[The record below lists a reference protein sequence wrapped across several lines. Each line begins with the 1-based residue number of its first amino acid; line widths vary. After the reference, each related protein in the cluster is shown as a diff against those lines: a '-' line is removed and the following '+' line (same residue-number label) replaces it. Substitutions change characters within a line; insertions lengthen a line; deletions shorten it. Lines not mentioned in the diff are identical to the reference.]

1 MTIELPYAAAD
12 FADILLY
19 AEVQMYLDPQQE
31 FSGDGHGN
39 YFTAD
44 LAPRI
49 WRGNIKLADDLTH
62 ADAAQVQAMIE
73 ALDGAMGTFY
83 LSDPRLPYPIDDPKG
98 AVIRP
103 WSQTPEI
110 TAVRNNKE
118 IKAGKLPPSY
128 LLQKGDRVAFNY
140 GSNPV
145 HRAYH
150 RIVSGDRS
158 DANGDTTWIEL
169 RPPLRDAD
177 IIGNKLT
184 IEKPAALWCIP
195 PDQFKA
201 GTGRRTLTPGGSFQI
216 QQVI

>member
-1 MTIELPYAAAD
+1 MTIELPYAPAD

-19 AEVQMYLDPQQE
+19 SEVNFWLDDQQD
-31 FSGDGHGN
+31 FSGDGNGN
-39 YFTAD
+39 YYATD
-44 LAPRI
+44 LIPRL
-49 WRGNIKLADDLTH
+49 WRGNIKIADDLTH
-62 ADAAQVQAMIE
+62 ADAAQVQALIE

-83 LSDPRLPYPIDDPKG
+83 LYDPRLLYPIDDPKG

-103 WSQTPEI
+103 WSQTPTI

-118 IKAGKLPPSY
+118 IKAGDLPPSY
-128 LLQKGDRVAFNY
+128 LLQKGDRIAFNY

-150 RIVSGDRS
+150 RIVSGSRS
-158 DANGDTTWIEL
+158 DAAGNSNWLEL

-177 IIGNKLT
+177 IIGKTLM
-184 IEKPAALWCIP
+184 IEKPSPLWCIP
-195 PDQFKA
+195 PGQYKA
-201 GTGRRTLTPGGSFQI
+201 GAGRRTLSAGGSFQI